1 MFWQITINFVSFEF
15 EASNF
20 IEIRDKVVKGYWDMV
35 LLLRISVRSQ
45 PVTKLS
51 RFIKVVSAYSA
62 LKK

>member
-51 RFIKVVSAYSA
+51 RFIKVVSAYSV